1 MSIHLEI
8 ESKIL
13 VTGDEYDL
21 LLKKLNLGENL
32 KVYQTNY
39 YIDTLENHLR
49 TYGFGLRI
57 RELNNSFTLTLKSP
71 MAEGVLEKNQV
82 LTAIEYKNFKEHHL
96 FPKGLVKDFLD
107 IVEFDTSLLKI
118 ITSLTTE
125 RIDTTFENR
134 HICLDK
140 NMYNGHVDYEVES
153 EESSLQLASET
164 LKKLCEYA
172 GITYVENKISK
183 HSRALNS
190 VKKN

>member
-39 YIDTLENHLR
+39 YVDTLENNLR

-57 RELNNSFTLTLKSP
+57 RELNNTYTLTLKSP
-71 MAEGVLEKNQV
+71 MAEGVLEKNQI
-82 LTAIEYKNFKEHHL
+82 LTATEYKNFREHHL

-118 ITSLTTE
+118 ITALTTE

-153 EESSLQLASET
+153 EQSSLQLASET

-172 GITYVENKISK
+172 GITYVENRISK